1 MSLRGFLIVLVLITC
16 NTVLA
21 QEKKEILSD
30 IKNKFELINELIA
43 NNALRQFHSEYNCNE
58 ASENGTLVFYYN
70 SSELKKIAHN
80 YTKGRVKYTD
90 DYYIWD
96 DQLFFHYSTHKL
108 TYNDH
113 YKNNFGKRLRTKVQL
128 TLEERFYFHNEV
140 AVKCQFKDFE
150 TQSHHKNNPSSN
162 YVRNHTT
169 SCDDAESVLK
179 KYEALILF
187 QDQNIADSCILPK
200 SIQNIPFDAIYGELG
215 LD

>member
-1 MSLRGFLIVLVLITC
+1 MKLRGFLILLMLITY
-16 NTVLA
+16 NKVLA
-21 QEKKEILSD
+21 QEKNEILSD

-58 ASENGTLVFYYN
+58 SSGNGSLVFYYN
-70 SSELKKIAHN
+70 SSELKKITHN

-108 TYNDH
+108 TYNDYH
-113 YKNNFGKRLRTKVQL
+113 KNRSGRKLKTKVQI
-128 TLEERFYFHNEV
+128 TLEERFYFHNEI

-150 TQSHHKNNPSSN
+150 TRSNLKNNPSSN
-162 YVRNHTT
+162 YVRNQTT
-169 SCDDAESVLK
+169 SCDDATNVLK

-187 QDQNIADSCILPK
+187 QNQNITDSCILPK
-200 SIQNIPFDAIYGELG
+200 SIQNIPVDAIYGELG